1 LFEPEA
7 AQPFG
12 HIHTNRPKLASRGNH
27 YNPGAAFFPD
37 GLWPAKIVLATR
49 DGQPVKLGGRAFD
62 VLLAPIEARGAV
74 IDCFGVASIP
84 DCCCM
89 LRSPQLP
96 LPCTQNEAV
105 RVVHARYQ
113 LPVQAF
119 RVEA

>member
-1 LFEPEA
+1 MDPS
-7 AQPFG
+7 FG
-12 HIHTNRPKLASRGNH
+12 TPVSVAFGRFRVLPHRGELLAG
-27 YNPGAAFFPD
+27 
-37 GLWPAKIVLATR
+37 
-49 DGQPVKLGGRAFD
+49 GQPIKLDGRVFD

-119 RVEA
+119 QVEA